1 MQEAEAI
8 ARTKALNSMSLHV
21 FERNSPAVTLYNS
34 MGYEALGRQPVVTHP
49 LIRYDGQLLL
59 MGKSLD

>member
-8 ARTKALNSMSLHV
+8 ARTKALNSMCLHV
-21 FERNSPAVTLYNS
+21 FERNSPAITLYKS
-34 MGYEALGRQPVVTHP
+34 MSYEALGRQPVVTHP

-59 MGKSLD
+59 MGKSPD